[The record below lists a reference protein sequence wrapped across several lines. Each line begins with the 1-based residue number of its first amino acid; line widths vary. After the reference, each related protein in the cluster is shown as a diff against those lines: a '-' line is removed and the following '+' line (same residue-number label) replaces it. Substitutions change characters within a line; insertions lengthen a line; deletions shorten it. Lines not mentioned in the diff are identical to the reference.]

1 MRECGK
7 TDNNGNGYSMRI
19 LAKVGIENIK
29 VDHED
34 KGETDET

>member
-1 MRECGK
+1 MRECGNE
-7 TDNNGNGYSMRI
+7 TDNNENGYSMRI
-19 LAKVGIENIK
+19 LGRIENIK